1 MNYFSAYDYYF
12 SWSRSCEFL
21 EDKLHEFGTDS
32 PGGWLEISEAGTE
45 SDLSFRIPGTEFKYK
60 CSSGYYQADK
70 SNPDQILQCQ
80 GNMLVDTSAVVSC
93 IRKYLILI
101 IYTFSADSFP
111 SNDL

>member
-32 PGGWLEISEAGTE
+32 PGGWLEISEAGAE

-93 IRKYLILI
+93 IRKILLIKAM
-101 IYTFSADSFP
+101 FNSF
-111 SNDL
+111 